1 MLIKTGIEVE
11 VTGAVIRAPRLSAG
25 GGAVQLTVAG
35 TFERTTAA
43 QQMRRE
49 VFYLPCV
56 GLGPLAGRLSAL
68 GSGEAVHLR
77 GVLCEEGG
85 ELKLLINA
93 AVRLRQEARRLTL
106 DVRGAP
112 LLSAARQ
119 RVALRGVLV
128 TAPVQMRLEDGQAVT
143 NARVGLSTRAEVG
156 SAAAPAPLVIVELAA
171 YGAWGEQLGTFS
183 KGQYVHAWGVWQR
196 RKGTQAGQTLN
207 RVEITDLEALHEA
220 RAII

>member
-1 MLIKTGIEVE
+1 MLITTGSEVE
-11 VTGAVIRAPRLSAG
+11 VTGAVIRAPRLSSG

-56 GLGPLAGRLSAL
+56 ALGPLAGRLSAL

-85 ELKLLINA
+85 DLKLLISA

-112 LLSAARQ
+112 LLSTARQ
-119 RVALRGVLV
+119 RCALRGVLV
-128 TAPVQMRLEDGQAVT
+128 TAPVQMRLEDGQAIT
-143 NARVGLSTRAEVG
+143 NARVGLSTRTEVG
-156 SAAAPAPLVIVELAA
+156 STAPLVIIELAA
-171 YGAWGEQLGTFS
+171 YGVWGEQLGTFS
-183 KGQYVHAWGVWQR
+183 KGQYVYAWGVWQR

-207 RVEITDLEALHEA
+207 RVEVTDLEALHEA

>member
-1 MLIKTGIEVE
+1 MLITTGSELE

-43 QQMRRE
+43 QQVRRE

-56 GLGPLAGRLSAL
+56 SLGPLAGRLSAL

-106 DVRGAP
+106 DVRCAP
-112 LLSAARQ
+112 LLNAARQ
-119 RVALRGVLV
+119 RCALRGVLV
-128 TAPVQMRLEDGQAVT
+128 TAPLQMRLEDGQAIT
-143 NARVGLSTRAEVG
+143 NARVGLSTRTEVG
-156 SAAAPAPLVIVELAA
+156 SAAAAPLVIVELAA

-207 RVEITDLEALHEA
+207 RVEVTDLEALHEA